1 MIGSEAWFFDS
12 WQLFCHKIMCFS
24 GFEII
29 QRGELDLHSNSCR
42 TPHSDPFPSL
52 LIFSTAVCALFIS
65 LSSVLHFAEV
75 AECGV
80 SELTEAEQNSWRAQS
95 SLPPV
100 SDTLVEQSPSAPQT
114 DNGTKADRAVTTCA
128 ILALQKPRS
137 GRLDYSNELD
147 AWLMKTQC

>member
-75 AECGV
+75 AEC
-80 SELTEAEQNSWRAQS
+80 ELTNRQSRAADEHKALCRPYQTRWLNKAPLLHRQTMVQKLTGLLQHVPYSHYRSPDLVDWTIQTSWMH
-95 SLPPV
+95 
-100 SDTLVEQSPSAPQT
+100 D
-114 DNGTKADRAVTTCA
+114 
-128 ILALQKPRS
+128 
-137 GRLDYSNELD
+137 
-147 AWLMKTQC
+147 